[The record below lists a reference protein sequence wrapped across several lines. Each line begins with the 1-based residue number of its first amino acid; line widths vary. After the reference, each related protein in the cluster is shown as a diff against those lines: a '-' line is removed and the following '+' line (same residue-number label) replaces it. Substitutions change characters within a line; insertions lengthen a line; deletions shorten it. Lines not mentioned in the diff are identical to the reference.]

1 MADFKCDDSLKLLA
15 DYQAGSLDGARRD
28 AVEAHLA
35 ACRSCR
41 QELAAL
47 ERTASVLGETKG
59 LAPSRDL
66 WPGVAAQLQPRR
78 AARPWWRTL
87 IPEQRPWAVAA
98 AVATLLV
105 LIVAGSVLLPPASG
119 PPESA
124 RLVTQADEDAP
135 VYARWHAEASL
146 TSGMADPY
154 ALAFAVSRQ
163 TARLEEAT
171 AP

>member
-1 MADFKCDDSLKLLA
+1 MVGPKCSEVVNALA
-15 DYQAGSLDGARRD
+15 DYQAGVLEGARRS

-35 ACRSCR
+35 ACSACR

-47 ERTASVLGETKG
+47 ERAAALLDETQALK
-59 LAPSRDL
+59 PSRDL

-78 AARPWWRTL
+78 APRPWWS
-87 IPEQRPWAVAA
+87 IPVPRQPAWRFALAA
-98 AVATLLV
+98 AFVLFVAF
-105 LIVAGSVLLPPASG
+105 SVLVGPLSG
-119 PPESA
+119 PHEA
-124 RLVTQADEDAP
+124 RLVAQVDEDAP
-135 VYARWHAEASL
+135 VYALWHAEASL
-146 TSGMADPY
+146 TNGMADPY